1 MHMFN
6 IDHYAISIS
15 NTERSI
21 KFYEKLDF
29 TVVKDWEADDKS
41 LRIVHMMNG
50 NFILEM
56 FCYTDGDELPKFS
69 QNLNSDLKVNG
80 SKHFGLWVDDLDI
93 AGDYLMKVGILQKKP
108 VISQGRLGRPYF
120 FIKDP
125 DGIFVE
131 IISKR

>member
-1 MHMFN
+1 MFN

-21 KFYEKLDF
+21 EFYKKLDF
-29 TVVKDWEADDKS
+29 NVVKDWEADDKS

-50 NFILEM
+50 GFILEM
-56 FCYTDGDELPKFS
+56 FCYAESGDLPEFS
-69 QNLNSDLKVNG
+69 QNLNSDLKVKG
-80 SKHFGLWVDDLDI
+80 SKHFGLWVDDLEI
-93 AGDYLMKVGILQKKP
+93 VGDYLVSVGILQEKP

-120 FIKDP
+120 FVKDP

>member
-1 MHMFN
+1 MFN

-21 KFYEKLDF
+21 EFYKKLDF
-29 TVVKDWEADDKS
+29 EVVKDWEADDKS
-41 LRIVHMMNG
+41 LRIVHLMNG
-50 NFILEM
+50 GFILEM
-56 FCYTDGDELPKFS
+56 FCYTDSDELPEFS
-69 QNLNSDLKVNG
+69 QNLSSDLKVKG
-80 SKHFGLWVDDLDI
+80 SKHFGLWVDDLEI
-93 AGDYLMKVGILQKKP
+93 VGDYLISVGILQEKP